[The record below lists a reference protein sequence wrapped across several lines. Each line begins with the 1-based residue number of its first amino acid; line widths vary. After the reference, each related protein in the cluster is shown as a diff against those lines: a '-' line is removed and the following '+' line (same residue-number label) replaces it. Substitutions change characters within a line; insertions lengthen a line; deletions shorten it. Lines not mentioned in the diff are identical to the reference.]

1 MTGKVSHSK
10 FLTYH
15 LYKIWS
21 SAFSLWWLEVMFGAR
36 VEMTGKENMLL
47 LPGEH
52 TAEEILSYCRLCQ
65 PHQQLPPSSIP
76 GSCLRAEGTLWAETH
91 CRDSDTPWE
100 TRTPRSSPSTTR
112 ALFSN
117 FPFKKKKVCIK
128 IMPSSSDSLKQNQKQ
143 ERKKKGNKGLHSL
156 ILNLL
161 YTISS
166 KFSQMN

>member
-1 MTGKVSHSK
+1 
-10 FLTYH
+10 
-15 LYKIWS
+15 
-21 SAFSLWWLEVMFGAR
+21 MFGAR